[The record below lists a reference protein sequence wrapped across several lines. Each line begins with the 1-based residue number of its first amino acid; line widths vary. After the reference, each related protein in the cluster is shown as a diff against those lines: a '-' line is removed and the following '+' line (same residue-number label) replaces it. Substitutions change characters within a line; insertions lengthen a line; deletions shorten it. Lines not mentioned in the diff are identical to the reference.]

1 MNEKIAQYRAKI
13 AGFWNA
19 MEKKQK
25 IWLGAS
31 VGILI
36 LAIVLLT
43 YLFSRVSYEV
53 AFQDLDSTDA
63 AAVMEYLDT
72 NKIPYKL
79 ENAGQNILVPA
90 ANAAKVK
97 VEAGSQGLVQNGSIG
112 FEQFDNS
119 GSMFGPSDRI
129 LDIQYRK
136 ALNGEI
142 QKLLNVMQGVKNSQ
156 VLVSLPEETPF
167 MTDEEKEEA
176 SAAITMQFRPGYRP
190 TQKEIDGYYNLVKTS
205 VPHIKPENVT
215 ISSPEGE
222 LLPSSN
228 IGTSG
233 SGSEIV
239 DEHYQ
244 IQRKFENDLKQ
255 KVQNQLAPMVG
266 ANNLVVT
273 ITSSFNFDKKKQD
286 QQVVAPLENNNNN
299 GIIISEENNSKT
311 ATGASSGSGGVAGT
325 GETDVPGY
333 QATDASSGG
342 SSEETSSKVNYEIN
356 KNLISIESAPYV
368 IKDLSISVGVEK
380 SALNA
385 EAKTEMNNFL
395 STIIRSQLAE
405 SGQNVNDDAL
415 IQKKISIMA
424 QTFVS
429 NDASTSSA
437 VLSTG
442 WLTAIGIA
450 ALAII
455 GGLGYMVVR
464 RRRQAALVQEMAET
478 AGKVEYPTIDLENVT
493 NENQVRKQLETLA
506 KRKPEE
512 FVNLLRTW
520 LVDE

>member
-31 VGILI
+31 LGILI

-53 AFQDLDSTDA
+53 AFQDLGSTDA

-90 ANAAKVK
+90 ADAAKVK

-112 FEQFDNS
+112 FEQFNDS
-119 GSMFGPSDRI
+119 GSMFGPTDRVM
-129 LDIQYRK
+129 DIQYRN

-142 QKLLNVMQGVKNSQ
+142 QKLLNVMQGVKTSH
-156 VLVSLPEETPF
+156 VLVNLPEESVF
-167 MTDEEKEEA
+167 LTDQEKEEA
-176 SAAITMQFRPGYRP
+176 SASITMSFRPGYRP
-190 TQKEIDGYYNLVKTS
+190 TQKEIDGYFNLVKTS
-205 VPHIKPENVT
+205 IPHIKPENIT

-222 LLPSSN
+222 MLPSSN
-228 IGTSG
+228 IGTNG
-233 SGSEIV
+233 SGSELA

-255 KVQNQLAPMVG
+255 KIQSQLAPMVG
-266 ANNLVVT
+266 ANNLVVM

-333 QATDASSGG
+333 QATDGSGG
-342 SSEETSSKVNYEIN
+342 SSEENSSKVNYEIN

-368 IKDLSISVGVEK
+368 IKDMSISVGVEK
-380 SALNA
+380 SALSA

-395 STIIRSQLAE
+395 LTTVRTQLAE

-424 QTFVS
+424 QTFVT
-429 NDASTSSA
+429 NDGATSSA
-437 VLSTG
+437 ILSTG
-442 WLTAIGIA
+442 WLTAIGVA

-478 AGKVEYPTIDLENVT
+478 PGKVEYPTIDLENVT

>member
-1 MNEKIAQYRAKI
+1 MNEKIGQYRAKI

-36 LAIVLLT
+36 LTIVLLT

-53 AFQDLDSTDA
+53 AFKDLDSTDA

-72 NKIPYKL
+72 NKISYKL
-79 ENAGQNILVPA
+79 ADAGQTIMVPA

-97 VEAGSQGLVQNGSIG
+97 VEAGSQGLVRNGSIG
-112 FEQFDNS
+112 FEQFNDS
-119 GSMFGPSDRI
+119 GSMFGPTDSI
-129 LDIQYRK
+129 LNIQYRN

-142 QKLLNVMQGVKNSQ
+142 QKLLNVMQGVKSSN
-156 VLVSLPEETPF
+156 VLVNLPEESAF
-167 MTDEEKEEA
+167 ISTDEKEEA
-176 SAAITMQFRPGYRP
+176 SASITMTFTPGYRP
-190 TQKEIDGYYNLVKTS
+190 QQKEIDGYYNLVKTAI
-205 VPHIKPENVT
+205 PHIKPENIT
-215 ISSPEGE
+215 ISSPEGV
-222 LLPSSN
+222 LPSST
-228 IGTSG
+228 IGG
-233 SGSEIV
+233 SGLGSELV

-255 KVQNQLAPMVG
+255 KVQTMLGPMVG
-266 ANNLVVT
+266 MNNLVVT
-273 ITSSFNFDKKKQD
+273 VSSAFNFDKKKSD
-286 QQVVAPLENNNNN
+286 QQLVSPLENNNNN
-299 GIIISEENNSKT
+299 GIIVSEESDSKT
-311 ATGASSGSGGVAGT
+311 ATGGSGGAGGVAGT

-333 QATDASSGG
+333 QATNASGG
-342 SSEETSSKVNYEIN
+342 TSEENSQKTNYEFN
-356 KNLISIESAPYV
+356 KILNSIESAPYV

-405 SGQNVNDDAL
+405 SGQDVNNDAL

-424 QTFVS
+424 QTFVD
-429 NDASTSSA
+429 NGGATSSR

-442 WLTAIGIA
+442 WLTAIGVA

-478 AGKVEYPTIDLENVT
+478 PGKVEYPTIDLENVT